1 MACLL
6 WVVTRASLLPKD
18 GEMLPLRLNQQC
30 QELVSAVH
38 SLGSRVCILRMGEQ
52 TTKKRLYQETGR
64 PFTPIFETRAWIKNL
79 HQAPDGS

>member
-1 MACLL
+1 MM
-6 WVVTRASLLPKD
+6 WISMTRASLLPKD

-30 QELVSAVH
+30 QEL
-38 SLGSRVCILRMGEQ
+38 
-52 TTKKRLYQETGR
+52 TTKKPLYQETGR